1 MIFKKMFLELGR
13 IGIDPAV
20 NKKII
25 LWNLNWNLIK
35 SLLYLHFSVLS
46 TAGNVFWS
54 TGTYTGAG
62 TGTGTFVDPKKLD
75 RSHLSEERKK
85 HFSGLRRIFFV
96 IYIFRIRAISQ

>member
-25 LWNLNWNLIK
+25 LWTLNWNLIK

-54 TGTYTGAG
+54 TY

-85 HFSGLRRIFFV
+85 HFLCNLYF
-96 IYIFRIRAISQ
+96 